1 MCLKSN
7 IELRL
12 KHNAVLKAS
21 ENLSDYNEI
30 SEYPQNCDCEE
41 EGWCGKPLIIAVNQ
55 KTF

>member
-7 IELRL
+7 IE
-12 KHNAVLKAS
+12 HNAILKAS
-21 ENLSDYNEI
+21 ENLSDYNET